1 MNDNLSN
8 KSKNFAILLCAGTS
22 QRIGKFDKTISQFN
36 GKPLFLHSLQ
46 KLISN
51 NYIDEVIVV
60 VSKKNKEITQ
70 RDKKKNSNR

>member
-46 KLISN
+46 KLLSN
-51 NYIDEVIVV
+51 NQCFQSLLSQLRSYC
-60 VSKKNKEITQ
+60 
-70 RDKKKNSNR
+70 